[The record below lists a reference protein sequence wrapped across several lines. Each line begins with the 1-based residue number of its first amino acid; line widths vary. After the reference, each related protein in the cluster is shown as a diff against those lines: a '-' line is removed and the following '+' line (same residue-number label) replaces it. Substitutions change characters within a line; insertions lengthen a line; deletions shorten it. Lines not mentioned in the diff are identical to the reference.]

1 MTITRTRSLS
11 LSGELDMASEPDLLL
26 RITALAEPG
35 TTVELDL
42 SGVTFMDSS
51 ALRGLVNAQWDAQG
65 RRWGRH
71 HQRRL
76 APGPTP
82 PRYHRS
88 RRPVRA
94 QRDIGP
100 SAGC

>member
-1 MTITRTRSLS
+1 MTITSTRSLS

-51 ALRGLVNAQWDAQG
+51 ALRGLVNAQWDAQAAG
-65 RRWGRH
+65 GDVTISAASPLV
-71 HQRRL
+71 RRL
-76 APGPTP
+76 LDITGLG
-82 PRYHRS
+82 
-88 RRPVRA
+88 A
-94 QRDIGP
+94 QFGL
-100 SAGC
+100 SET